1 MLAGPAADKRQRHC
15 KRTGCACGDDNL
27 SSVHYP
33 TPFKRKCVIELC
45 IVLHNC
51 KSIGAKPC
59 DIGYSIALRI
69 RHMRALAI
77 YAGHPQTRLHEGSSW
92 CRVAD
97 WLAEWKILSIPAYE
111 CFCAMRTKSY
121 ANPSPVHL
129 THSFAA
135 APNAQSKPKRRNHVR
150 TKEFHNGKHQE
161 PEEAQH
167 HQREVPSA

>member
-1 MLAGPAADKRQRHC
+1 MKR
-15 KRTGCACGDDNL
+15 A
-27 SSVHYP
+27 
-33 TPFKRKCVIELC
+33 IELC

-51 KSIGAKPC
+51 KSTGAKPC

-77 YAGHPQTRLHEGSSW
+77 YAGLPQTRLHEGSPW

-97 WLAEWKILSIPAYE
+97 WLAEWEILSIPAYA
-111 CFCAMRTKSY
+111 FTTRIKRLIAY

-135 APNAQSKPKRRNHVR
+135 APNAQSKPKTAKPR
-150 TKEFHNGKHQE
+150 
-161 PEEAQH
+161 
-167 HQREVPSA
+167 